1 MYVRVTST
9 PNSPRKS
16 VKVVESVREGLK
28 VKQVMIHHV
37 GIAANES
44 EIEKLK
50 LLGREFIACEQLKRE
65 ESSGQPSL
73 FPSETPSQRLDQI
86 EKNEEIKKQ
95 GRKPRS
101 TLQDVTSLD
110 LISLADVV
118 EEQRV
123 IEGVHDVAG
132 HVYSQLGYDQL
143 LPRKKD
149 KELLRDLVLMRLANP
164 SSKLMA
170 QQILDKRFARTHDL
184 SSLYRLMDKVYPKI
198 DALKTSTFNRTQQII
213 PETLDILFFDCTTL
227 YFESTETDELRQFGY
242 SKDHR
247 FNTTQVVLALATT
260 QDGLPIGYELFEG
273 NKAEVKT
280 LLICLESWQKTFKI
294 GSVCFVADRAM
305 MSEENLKALDD
316 QGHSYVVAAKLR
328 SLPETLKADI
338 LAEEHYTIQSFG
350 DHVGWVGEF
359 SYKSRRLIVSYKAA
373 RAHRDAHQRHQVVEK
388 ITKRFGKGGD
398 TQKLI
403 TNQGVKKFT
412 TTENSKTKLD
422 QEKIDRDA
430 AWDGLH
436 GVITNIKAPLHENGI
451 PAKSLLERYGHLWK
465 IEESFRLNKHT
476 LSMRPIY
483 HFNPERI
490 KSHIALCYMAFSV
503 LRHMEYVVNLTQK
516 ITPKV
521 MIDELMNVQAS
532 LLRHTPTGKMYRLPG
547 KFSHNAAKIYK
558 AFHIERKNHAQE
570 LIHI

>member
-28 VKQVMIHHV
+28 IKQVMIHHV

-73 FPSETPSQRLDQI
+73 FPPETPSQRLNQI
-86 EKNEEIKKQ
+86 EKNEEIKKR

-123 IEGVHDVAG
+123 IEGVHDIAG

-280 LLICLESWQKTFKI
+280 LLTCLESWKKTFKI

-359 SYKSRRLIVSYKAA
+359 SYKSRRLIVSYKAT

-388 ITKRFGKGGD
+388 ITKRLGKGGD

-436 GVITNIKAPLHENGI
+436 GVITNIKAPPHENGI
-451 PAKSLLERYGHLWK
+451 PAKSLLERYSHLWK

-490 KSHIALCYMAFSV
+490 KSHVALCYMAFSV